1 MKILHILPSIRSGGV
16 ANVVYNLASDQRI
29 RGESVDLYVSRP
41 QKEFRAMEND
51 FKSLNINI
59 IFSKLNKRHDLRH
72 ILEIKKLLSKYDI
85 VHVHLFPDQLWASLA
100 YYSIPKLKRPI
111 LITTEHNT
119 YNNRRKYGFL
129 RFFDRFMYSSYD
141 RIINIGNQSK
151 IKFDNWLNSE
161 KIKGKS
167 ILISNGVDTNAI
179 TFAPPADIS
188 SLNIPEGSK
197 LVIMVARLT
206 HPKDPITLVKAI
218 SHSPI
223 YIHAI
228 FVGYGPL
235 EEKIKD
241 LADTLNIR
249 NRIHPL
255 GLRKDVPSLLKSA
268 DLGVLSTYWDGFGLV
283 AVEYMA
289 AGLPVIASDV
299 DGLKDVVGRKDCLFK
314 TEDYMSLAR
323 KITHILSNDALHKQL
338 SEFFLNRS
346 KLYDVKITQ
355 KKYYLCYKNLLTQK
369 KHIL

>member
-1 MKILHILPSIRSGGV
+1 MI
-16 ANVVYNLASDQRI
+16 N
-29 RGESVDLYVSRP
+29 SV
-41 QKEFRAMEND
+41 
-51 FKSLNINI
+51 SL
-59 IFSKLNKRHDLRH
+59 
-72 ILEIKKLLSKYDI
+72 
-85 VHVHLFPDQLWASLA
+85 
-100 YYSIPKLKRPI
+100 
-111 LITTEHNT
+111 T
-119 YNNRRKYGFL
+119 G
-129 RFFDRFMYSSYD
+129 
-141 RIINIGNQSK
+141 
-151 IKFDNWLNSE
+151 
-161 KIKGKS
+161 
-167 ILISNGVDTNAI
+167 
-179 TFAPPADIS
+179 
-188 SLNIPEGSK
+188 
-197 LVIMVARLT
+197 RL
-206 HPKDPITLVKAI
+206 
-218 SHSPI
+218 
-223 YIHAI
+223 
-228 FVGYGPL
+228 YGPL

-369 KHIL
+369 NIFYGYKEFDKITKSTT